1 MPARI
6 RVGDTVEVRT
16 GKFRGTRGRV
26 LHVDTKDRRVKVERV
41 NLMKK
46 HQKPSAQQRQ
56 GGIIEKE
63 GSIHLSNVMFV
74 HKGEPTRIGVRVR
87 DGKRLRWSLKHDEAI
102 DG

>member
-1 MPARI
+1 MSARI

-26 LHVDTKDRRVKVERV
+26 LHVDAKVRRIKVERV

-46 HQKPSAQQRQ
+46 HQKPSSQQRQ

-63 GSIHLSNVMFV
+63 GSIHLSNVMIV
-74 HKGEPTRIGVRVR
+74 HKGEPTRIGVRVQ
-87 DGKRLRWSLKHDEAI
+87 DGKRVRWSLKHDEAI